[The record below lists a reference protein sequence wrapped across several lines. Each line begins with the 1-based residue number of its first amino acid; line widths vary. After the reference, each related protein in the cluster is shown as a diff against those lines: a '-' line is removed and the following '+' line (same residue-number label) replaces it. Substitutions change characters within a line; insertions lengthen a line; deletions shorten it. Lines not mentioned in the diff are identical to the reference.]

1 MNPRITD
8 WQGLRVWIVGASSGI
23 GEALARDLAARGAR
37 VALSARRRELLDRL
51 AAELPESLALPCD
64 AADPA
69 ALAAAA
75 CRLDEL
81 WQGIDVAIY
90 AAGVWHPVSATEFDG
105 ARIDATLDINLRG
118 AMHFAAVL
126 APRLL
131 RRGEGTAGHGRALA
145 FVGSVAGY
153 RPLPRAL
160 LYGTSK
166 AALNYFAGALHLD
179 LAPRGVG
186 VFLINPGF
194 VETPMTA
201 VNDFPMPGQVTVE
214 RAVREIVAGF
224 ARGSFEIHFP
234 RRLSWTLKALGLLP
248 DGLYFPLMRKLTRG
262 DHAKT

>member
-23 GEALARDLAARGAR
+23 GEALARELAARGAR
-37 VALSARRRELLDRL
+37 VALSARRRELLDRI
-51 AAELPESLALPCD
+51 ARELPQSLALPCD

-69 ALAAAA
+69 ALEAAA
-75 CRLDEL
+75 RQLDEL

-90 AAGVWHPVSATEFDG
+90 AAGTWHPASASEFDG

-126 APRLL
+126 VPRLL
-131 RRGEGTAGHGRALA
+131 RQGEGTAGHGRALA

-179 LAPRGVG
+179 LAPRGLG

-201 VNDFPMPGQVTVE
+201 VNDFPMPALVPTE

-224 ARGSFEIHFP
+224 ARGNFEIHFP

-248 DGLYFPLMRKLTRG
+248 DGLYYPLMRKLTRG

>member
-23 GEALARDLAARGAR
+23 GAALARELAARGAR
-37 VALSARRRELLDRL
+37 VALSARRRELLQQL
-51 AAELPESLALPCD
+51 AADLPQSLALPCD

-69 ALAAAA
+69 AIEAAA

-90 AAGVWHPVSATEFDG
+90 AAGIWHPVSATEFDG

-118 AMHFAAVL
+118 AMHFAAAL

-131 RRGEGTAGHGRALA
+131 RRGEGNAGHGRALA

-179 LAPRGVG
+179 LSPRGLG

-201 VNDFPMPGQVTVE
+201 VNDFPMPALVPVE

-248 DGLYFPLMRKLTRG
+248 DRLYLPLVRMLTG
-262 DHAKT
+262 GHHAKT